1 MPDSNGWNQCTAKR
15 VKRRAGCAPS
25 AAGCSAGRP
34 IRLVSTVSEL
44 FMSWGYWGIVAG
56 LLSMVTVLFVCI
68 GNVCRSPVGER
79 LLAARLPQDRFQV
92 ASAGVGA
99 MVGYAMS
106 RYAAAELQGYGGDP
120 SHFAARQLTP
130 ELIDGADLILTATR
144 DLRSQV
150 LSEAPGALRR
160 TFTILEFAALSA
172 MSDATTPAEVVKWAG
187 AHRSAA
193 AAVEQDVPDPFRR
206 GPEAHAATAAAIHT
220 AVEEIAK
227 GLDR

>member
-1 MPDSNGWNQCTAKR
+1 
-15 VKRRAGCAPS
+15 
-25 AAGCSAGRP
+25 
-34 IRLVSTVSEL
+34 
-44 FMSWGYWGIVAG
+44 MSWWMRRTATPKSIVSPVSPLPEPNG
-56 LLSMVTVLFVCI
+56 STFSVLFVCI

-79 LLAARLPQDRFQV
+79 LLAARLPRDRFTV

-106 RYAAAELQGYGGDP
+106 KYAAAELQGYGGDP
-120 SHFAARQLTP
+120 TGFAARQLTP
-130 ELIDGADLILTATR
+130 DLIDDADLILTATR

-150 LSEAPGALRR
+150 LAEQPGALRR
-160 TFTILEFAALSA
+160 TFTVLEFAALAS
-172 MSDATTPAEVVKWAG
+172 MSDDTTPTDVVKWAG

-206 GPEAHAATAAAIHT
+206 GAEAHAAAAAAIHV